1 MPTSSGRKGKTE
13 NNEEGEGKKDTARE
27 ETKERKPFSKQMSSK
42 TITVQENEPINEE
55 EEGYLNDPG
64 DRFEPDESEEGKL
77 RRGSKD
83 DEERERGDNSN
94 NSKEENSSEDSAKR
108 NRHRK
113 SLPREPLRENA
124 KEQNT
129 RNRNQNIEQRYG
141 SRDNLD
147 DNYGTQRRESVGPLR
162 FSTGKRKQAVSSRN
176 VNARRYSE
184 AQAKV
189 DNGRNA
195 TARRS
200 IAVDKSQRDM
210 RQSNIVVDEQYE
222 AYDEQIM
229 GYRFNDQSESFDA
242 IDYNAEWEESPEN
255 VSDVSSFVHKCYLS
269 IDWFPSLIKLHFRY
283 AYNDW

>member
-13 NNEEGEGKKDTARE
+13 NNEEGEGKKDTTNE

-42 TITVQENEPINEE
+42 TITVQENEPIHEE
-55 EEGYLNDPG
+55 EEDYLNDPG

-77 RRGSKD
+77 RRDSKD
-83 DEERERGDNSN
+83 DEERERGDNN
-94 NSKEENSSEDSAKR
+94 KNAKEENSSVDSAKR

-113 SLPREPLRENA
+113 SLPREPLKENA

-129 RNRNQNIEQRYG
+129 RNRNQNVEQRYE

-147 DNYGTQRRESVGPLR
+147 DNYGTQRRESVGPKR

-200 IAVDKSQRDM
+200 IAVDESQRDTATYM
-210 RQSNIVVDEQYE
+210 RQSNIVGDEQYQ
-222 AYDEQIM
+222 AYDEQIT

-255 VSDVSSFVHKCYLS
+255 VSDV
-269 IDWFPSLIKLHFRY
+269 
-283 AYNDW
+283 

>member
-1 MPTSSGRKGKTE
+1 MPTSSGRKGKAE
-13 NNEEGEGKKDTARE
+13 NNEEGEGKKDTTNE

-42 TITVQENEPINEE
+42 TITVQENEPIHEE
-55 EEGYLNDPG
+55 EEDYLNDPG

-77 RRGSKD
+77 RRDSKD
-83 DEERERGDNSN
+83 DEEREGRDYNK
-94 NSKEENSSEDSAKR
+94 NSKEENYSEDSAKR

-113 SLPREPLRENA
+113 SLPREPLKETA

-129 RNRNQNIEQRYG
+129 QNRNQNVEQRYG

-147 DNYGTQRRESVGPLR
+147 DTQRRESVGPQR

-255 VSDVSSFVHKCYLS
+255 VSDVSPFVHKWYLS
-269 IDWFPSLIKLHFRY
+269 NHL
-283 AYNDW
+283 